1 MYDVFNNH
9 IYYVCI
15 RKVTIIILTTNKM
28 NANFFTQYDNLPTR
42 TDQKNVRYL
51 IITRAK
57 APKNT
62 FYSWR
67 ERKVIPDEK
76 ANKIALEVIEEY
88 KKENNIQ

>member
-1 MYDVFNNH
+1 MS
-9 IYYVCI
+9 
-15 RKVTIIILTTNKM
+15 T
-28 NANFFTQYDNLPTR
+28 NFFIQYDELPTR
-42 TDQKNVRYL
+42 TDQKEVRHRV
-51 IITRAK
+51 IKRAK

-88 KKENNIQ
+88 KKENDIK